1 MATCWMLRL
10 DPGSKCWRNRMGALC
25 TIDWFVS
32 VIETSREICT
42 NHAFLR
48 LWDWSSSAQFCH
60 WGKEVKMRAK
70 PSKRWFNQWL
80 MVAEH
85 DVRVVACKWY
95 DIDNTIQYTMVRWRH
110 FGQELERIYF
120 ANVCNICIHM
130 LQFTGCQAR
139 IVWSWNLLHSTVCS
153 KSTDLPL

>member
-10 DPGSKCWRNRMGALC
+10 DPGSKCGRNRMGALC

-70 PSKRWFNQWL
+70 PTKRWFNQWL

-85 DVRVVACKWY
+85 DVLVVACKWY
-95 DIDNTIQYTMVRWRH
+95 DIDNTIQYTMVRWQLKALWSGIRENILCKCLQH
-110 FGQELERIYF
+110 MHTYASIHRLPSENRLELKPVAF
-120 ANVCNICIHM
+120 
-130 LQFTGCQAR
+130 
-139 IVWSWNLLHSTVCS
+139 HSVCS
-153 KSTDLPL
+153 